1 MTKIDFFTHLKT
13 GFTIYSKSN
22 CSYCIK
28 VKKILVD
35 KQISFLDINC
45 DEYLV
50 KNKEEFLLFIKE
62 QANKDYKTFPIVFKD
77 GKFIGGFTET
87 QHHFDKF
94 LCFDSCNF

>member
-50 KNKEEFLLFIKE
+50 KNKEEFLL
-62 QANKDYKTFPIVFKD
+62 
-77 GKFIGGFTET
+77 
-87 QHHFDKF
+87 
-94 LCFDSCNF
+94 SR